1 MFQGFAGVWTPLLPA
16 RQVRHV
22 PVPVYLA
29 DERIV
34 LFRDRDGQI
43 GALID
48 RCPHR
53 GAALS
58 RGRLTSEGRIEC
70 PFHGWQFDRMGN
82 NCHVPLNPDARRAT
96 LAAPALAVRVIGDL
110 VWVFT
115 ATAPPS
121 PDAPMVPEGL
131 CDPGLARTYVQR
143 TWRCHWTRAME
154 NMLDSPHLPFVHRR
168 SIGKTLRQRMT
179 SRSKMEVTWQDTPF
193 GGRARA
199 LMDGQDGGA
208 FLEYYKPN
216 IMALHIPLPDRHL
229 RIHALVIPEQ
239 KDRTRIIICQSRDFV
254 RARLLNPIFSWMNR
268 RIADEDKEVVES
280 AGTAEIPPAALEKSV
295 ATDRATLQFRK
306 YYYEV
311 LRERGSV
318 SAAGPNSVEL

>member
-1 MFQGFAGVWTPLLPA
+1 
-16 RQVRHV
+16 
-22 PVPVYLA
+22 
-29 DERIV
+29 
-34 LFRDRDGQI
+34 
-43 GALID
+43 
-48 RCPHR
+48 
-53 GAALS
+53 
-58 RGRLTSEGRIEC
+58 
-70 PFHGWQFDRMGN
+70 
-82 NCHVPLNPDARRAT
+82 
-96 LAAPALAVRVIGDL
+96 
-110 VWVFT
+110 
-115 ATAPPS
+115 
-121 PDAPMVPEGL
+121 
-131 CDPGLARTYVQR
+131 
-143 TWRCHWTRAME
+143 ME

-199 LMDGQDGGA
+199 LMDGQDSGA
-208 FLEYYKPN
+208 FLEFYKPN

-311 LRERGSV
+311 LRESGSV